1 MGAGY
6 LNTAIRSF
14 PDHLLSAK
22 YCFAMIPVF
31 ISGILR
37 SERSRITAAVVSVLA
52 VVIAVKVFVFP
63 SAIITCNIL
72 LDEEKYPLNSSWSVE
87 QGDETVSRAWLEIY
101 GDDTAQLL
109 MEFFSDS
116 PNIVTQRDNEG
127 NEYRLKVSLNENKD
141 TIVEEIPRKKE

>member
-1 MGAGY
+1 M
-6 LNTAIRSF
+6 
-14 PDHLLSAK
+14 
-22 YCFAMIPVF
+22 
-31 ISGILR
+31 
-37 SERSRITAAVVSVLA
+37 AV

-116 PNIVTQRDNEG
+116 PNIVTLRDNEG

-141 TIVEEIPRKKE
+141 TIVEEIP